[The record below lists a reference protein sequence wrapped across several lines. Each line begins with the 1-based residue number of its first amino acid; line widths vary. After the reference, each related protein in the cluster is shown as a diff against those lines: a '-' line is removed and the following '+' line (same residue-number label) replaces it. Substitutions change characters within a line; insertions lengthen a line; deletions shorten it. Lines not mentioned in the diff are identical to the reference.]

1 MSLGSVNTKHVER
14 REYDVIVVGSGG
26 AGTAAARSAADAGAR
41 VLIVSKDPMMCSDSK
56 ISGGIVTVRA
66 SGTESDTVE
75 VLNAN
80 VRMGGDDIADP
91 TLTRIFAEESK
102 PSYEWLQ
109 SHGLRPDFDPQTG
122 KPVIFPGPLGGHNR
136 ARSVIHENGGLDYAH
151 ACWNAVMRKGSIEYL
166 EDAWFLDVYQ
176 RGLGE
181 QIPGGEILG
190 GLIYHA
196 GGSKFISVKA
206 PSVVLACGGLTTIF
220 FPQQFTMKGNTG
232 DAYAIAARAGATM
245 VDMEQIQ
252 FIAFAI
258 ASPKSYEGI
267 GVAEPAMT
275 GFLGRLLDKDGNKIM
290 GELAVRTRAEC
301 AAAIA
306 KAVAEGRGTE
316 NDACYLDM
324 TQNAKGEAGKL
335 FKQIMEAK
343 GDEMLIPVKGA
354 MGPKAAKFETL
365 WEVKPTGHYLN
376 GGIHVNEQTEVLSV
390 TGDAIAGLYAAGQA
404 MGGLH
409 GSNRLGSTSLTEC
422 VVFGRRSGEGAA
434 AHSSTSLP
442 VDWQQVESAE
452 TILLERYSRPLG
464 SSGKNFPLHLNRA
477 LQKACREGV
486 GPARNGKGLQKTLES
501 LNEVSKQFNDVKVS
515 EGLEW
520 NQGLIN
526 YIEGQNMLFC
536 AKTIAMSALARPV
549 SVGSHFRTDSRR
561 QSSEQVYSLTCRL
574 QQDEIVLGNI
584 PRTASPLLERIKVN
598 ADRLLRLNM
607 LKVINRLPEK
617 LRDRVLV
624 KAWRKNAG
632 AILDAIN
639 EEAAA

>member
-1 MSLGSVNTKHVER
+1 MSLDTVSTDNIER

-26 AGTAAARSAADAGAR
+26 AGSAAARSAADAGAR
-41 VLIVSKDPMMCSDSK
+41 VLIVSKDPMLCSDSK

-66 SGTESDTVE
+66 SGTDDDTVD
-75 VLNAN
+75 VLNTN
-80 VRMGGDDIADP
+80 LKMSGDDIADP
-91 TLTRIFAEESK
+91 NLTQVFAEESR

-109 SHGLRPDFDPQTG
+109 SHGLRPDFDPETG

-136 ARSVIHENGGLDYAH
+136 ARSVMHENGGLDYAH
-151 ACWNAVMRKGSIEYL
+151 ACWNALMRKGTIEYL

-176 RGLGE
+176 SE
-181 QIPGGEILG
+181 TGGEVLG

-196 GGSKFISVKA
+196 GKGTFISVKA
-206 PSVVLACGGLTTIF
+206 PSVILACGGLTSIF

-275 GFLGRLLDKDGNKIM
+275 GFLGRLLDKDGNKVM

-316 NDACYLDM
+316 NDGCYLDM
-324 TQNAKGEAGKL
+324 TENAKGEAGKL

-354 MGPKAAKFETL
+354 LGAKAAKFEAL

-376 GGIHVNEQTEVLSV
+376 GGIHVNEQTEVLSPE
-390 TGDAIAGLYAAGQA
+390 GEAITGLYAAGQA

-422 VVFGRRSGEGAA
+422 LIFGRRSGEGAA
-434 AHSSTSLP
+434 LHSAKTHTIG
-442 VDWQQVESAE
+442 WQQVESAE
-452 TILLERYSRPLG
+452 ATLLEHYSRPLG
-464 SSGKNFPLHLNRA
+464 CTGKHYPLHLNRA

-501 LNEVSKQFNDVKVS
+501 LNEVSSQYNDVKVS
-515 EGLEW
+515 AGLEW

-536 AKTIAMSALARPV
+536 AKAITLSAQARPV
-549 SVGSHFRTDSRR
+549 SVGSHFRTDTRR

-574 QQDEIVLGNI
+574 KQGDIELGKI
-584 PRTASPLLERIKVN
+584 QRQESPRLERIKAN
-598 ADRLLRLNM
+598 AGRLIRLNV
-607 LKVINRLPEK
+607 LKVINRLPDG
-617 LRDRVLV
+617 LRDKVLV

-639 EEAAA
+639 KEAAA

>member
-1 MSLGSVNTKHVER
+1 MPLDSEITEKVER

-26 AGTAAARSAADAGAR
+26 AGATAARCAADRGAR

-66 SGTESDTVE
+66 SGTDSDTVE
-75 VLNAN
+75 VLDAN
-80 VRMGGDDIADP
+80 VRMGGDDLGDP
-91 TLTRIFAEESK
+91 DLTKIFAEESK

-109 SHGLRPDFDPQTG
+109 SHGLRADFDPSTG
-122 KPVIFPGPLGGHNR
+122 KPVTFPGPMGGHNR
-136 ARSVIHENGGLDYAH
+136 ARSVMHENKGLDYSH
-151 ACWNAVMRKGSIEYL
+151 ACWNAVMRQGKIEYL

-176 RGLGE
+176 NQSGDV
-181 QIPGGEILG
+181 QG

-196 GGSKFISVKA
+196 GGGKFISVKA

-232 DAYAIAARAGATM
+232 DAFAIAARAGANL

-275 GFLGRLLDKDGNKIM
+275 GFLGKILDKDGNKIM
-290 GELAVRTRAEC
+290 GELGVRTRAEC

-306 KAVAEGRGTE
+306 QAVADGRGNE
-316 NDACYLDM
+316 NGACYLDM
-324 TQNAKGEAGKL
+324 TENAKGEAGKL
-335 FKQIMEAK
+335 FKLIMEHK
-343 GDEMLIPVKGA
+343 GEEILIPVKGA
-354 MGPKAAKFETL
+354 LGAKAAKFEEP

-376 GGIHVNEQTEVLSV
+376 GGVHVNEQTQVL
-390 TGDAIAGLYAAGQA
+390 TPEGKTINGLYAAGQA

-422 VVFGRRSGEGAA
+422 LVFGRRSGEGAA
-434 AHSSTSLP
+434 KHSSTSSAL
-442 VDWQQVESAE
+442 DWQEIATAE
-452 TILLERYSRPLG
+452 AKLLGKYSGPLG
-464 SSGKNFPLHLNRA
+464 DSGKHYPIHLIRA
-477 LQKACREGV
+477 LQKASQQGV
-486 GPARNGKGLQKTLES
+486 GPARNEKDLKKTISS
-501 LNEVSKQFNDVKVS
+501 LDEISHQFEDVKIS
-515 EGLEW
+515 AGLDW

-536 AKTIAMSALARPV
+536 ATAVAKCALARPIT
-549 SVGSHFRTDSRR
+549 VGSHCRTDSKRS
-561 QSSEQVYSLTCRL
+561 SSEMVYSLTCYL
-574 QQDEIVLGNI
+574 KHGSLFLGKI
-584 PRTASPLLERIKVN
+584 SRTPSPLLDRIKIETGRVV
-598 ADRLLRLNM
+598 RLNILRL
-607 LKVINRLPEK
+607 INRLPTK
-617 LRDRVLV
+617 MRDRVLV

-632 AILDAIN
+632 PIIDAIN
-639 EEAAA
+639 EELAV